1 MNEKNALIYKW
12 LVGNTFA
19 FLLLFMVASQGWI
32 GLVLKSDASYLTWA
46 MAAVFIIFWCISSYQ
61 MVRINREITRFMSSS
76 PVGVA
81 AEYYETLRVKN
92 RNQAGAL
99 LDQGLLASA
108 LRARMLL
115 DIHNTQF
122 VANTLILLGLIGT
135 VVGFVIAVSG
145 LGDTIGEGESVE
157 RIRGV
162 LGQIINGM
170 GVALFTTLVGSILGG
185 LWLQVHY
192 QMMMK
197 AVLRLAIRIV
207 EKAEVEIIPALATAA
222 GPAVAAAPAAL
233 PAAAPPAAPRVTR
246 AEKSPG
252 IRIFEHQKR

>member
-19 FLLLFMVASQGWI
+19 FLLLYMAGSQGWI
-32 GLVLKSDASYLTWA
+32 GLVLESDASYLTWA
-46 MAAVFIIFWCISSYQ
+46 MSAVFAIFWFISSYQ
-61 MVRINREITRFMSSS
+61 MVLINRETTRFVESK
-76 PVGVA
+76 PVGIA
-81 AEYYETLRVKN
+81 AEYFKTLRAKD
-92 RNQAGAL
+92 RNQSGGVV
-99 LDQGLLASA
+99 DQSLLANV

-145 LGDTIGEGESVE
+145 LGDTIGEGENVE
-157 RIRGV
+157 RIKAV

-170 GVALFTTLVGSILGG
+170 GVALFTTLVGSVLGG

-197 AVLRLAIRIV
+197 AVLRLVLRIV
-207 EKAEVEIIPALATAA
+207 EKADVEIIPSLGRTGNAQLSVASGA
-222 GPAVAAAPAAL
+222 G
-233 PAAAPPAAPRVTR
+233 
-246 AEKSPG
+246 S
-252 IRIFEHQKR
+252 